1 MKFFFPVV
9 LFLSSSTTSLGQS
22 LKATAAAARSIKD
35 AAGAGNFTEIA
46 MRASRGNAP
55 DWKTNYDEY
64 VKYVDP
70 DDLGFVIKLNSEGTR
85 HTERGE
91 DYGFMCRG
99 KKCEEDDWLV
109 TNHVRCIILV
119 LNEFFFYLVFG
130 LHLLTNIILACAY
143 SLLYTDQQQRGKVS
157 LRIRPTCLPCGFWT
171 DQSQNER
178 SLLRSR

>member
-1 MKFFFPVV
+1 MKFIFTVV
-9 LFLSSSTTSLGQS
+9 LLLSAATAPSLGQS
-22 LKATAAAARSIKD
+22 LKATAAAAESIQD
-35 AAGAGNFTEIA
+35 AAGAGHSFD
-46 MRASRGNAP
+46 RGSAP

-109 TNHVRCIILV
+109 TNHVSYIVFV
-119 LNEFFFYLVFG
+119 LG
-130 LHLLTNIILACAY
+130 
-143 SLLYTDQQQRGKVS
+143 
-157 LRIRPTCLPCGFWT
+157 
-171 DQSQNER
+171 
-178 SLLRSR
+178 